1 MPRRPLF
8 CRVCTELLD
17 ELTAAA
23 EAVVAGSN
31 FAGSRGTNE
40 SPAALQAGTEAR
52 NRYFEL
58 RGRVD
63 QHREA
68 AHAGG
73 SQIRFASR
81 CRPEHAEIARDASL
95 RATRAR

>member
-23 EAVVAGSN
+23 EAVVAGSSV
-31 FAGSRGTNE
+31 AGTNE
-40 SPAALQAGTEAR
+40 PPAALQASTEAR

-58 RGRVD
+58 RERVD

-68 AHAGG
+68 AHSRG
-73 SQIRFASR
+73 SQIRAASR
-81 CRPEHAEIARDASL
+81 CRPEHASIPLSGYS
-95 RATRAR
+95 T

>member
-17 ELTAAA
+17 ELPAAA
-23 EAVVAGSN
+23 EAVVAGSSV
-31 FAGSRGTNE
+31 AACRGTNE
-40 SPAALQAGTEAR
+40 PAALQASTEAR

-58 RGRVD
+58 RERVD

-68 AHAGG
+68 AHARG
-73 SQIRFASR
+73 SQIRSR
-81 CRPEHAEIARDASL
+81 CRLEHASIPLSGYS
-95 RATRAR
+95 T